1 MEKDIFNFADAIQID
16 HLNDEQIKTPAYK
29 RKQAFL

>member
-16 HLNDEQIKTPAYK
+16 HLNDEQIKIIAEIFK
-29 RKQAFL
+29 DFK